1 MMQRRLMCP
10 KNSMFGILS
19 FKINPNFRPA
29 IQTSC
34 THVLRGEVDQCW
46 KEFDKKGNRLIIYI
60 LFKFW
65 LDRSPVDLY
74 CSFLCSNKGLETFFV
89 LHTKA
94 KKELLISWW
103 TKNEKKRNFFWSMEI
118 FIHPILDCIRR
129 HKKRAKVRRNFLVC
143 RFEFNFKGWRVES
156 NVQ

>member
-89 LHTKA
+89 LHTYKSQ
-94 KKELLISWW
+94 KRTFDLVMNQKWKETQL
-103 TKNEKKRNFFWSMEI
+103 
-118 FIHPILDCIRR
+118 
-129 HKKRAKVRRNFLVC
+129 FLVDGNIYTPKSRLHPTPQKPC
-143 RFEFNFKGWRVES
+143 KSSKEFFGLSIWI
-156 NVQ
+156 